1 MKYARKIWMRRVLAW
16 VLAFVMVVP
25 WNVLAEEGSPAPD
38 DKAETTTEV
47 SVEQEKEPSVLDE
60 DGGGNRC

>member
-1 MKYARKIWMRRVLAW
+1 MRRVLAW

-47 SVEQEKEPSVLDE
+47 SVEQEKEPTAFDE
-60 DGGGNRC
+60 DGGG